1 MLPSFIG
8 PSYNLESRPASVQRT
23 VNMVP
28 VPLEP
33 GNERAGFVFRDVPG
47 LVSAVSEWDT
57 SAPPPPA
64 PVAGFY
70 GLVSSGT
77 ASYEIFNVF
86 EPNGFPSEP
95 LAPGAI
101 LSVYDAQRSFQAA
114 TAAGAPYTFESLSA
128 TSEGALSQNFTDAT
142 SGVTVTV
149 SATTGNIANV
159 TPGTIDGGGRYSVPW
174 SPDDVPTPTPA
185 NGGSKLLVIQTN
197 GAVVTFT
204 FSQPMCGFG
213 LYLTDYLDFGGTCT
227 WRFFSGLTELNSVAI
242 VPQDVDA
249 NTLGAAVRD
258 ASVGFLGFVSNTTA
272 APFDRMTMT
281 FSATGVDRTGFDN
294 IFVATLA
301 GRPNLTI
308 ASGSTVQFTDTST
321 GSPTSWLWNFG
332 DATTSTLQNPTKTY
346 STPGSYTVTLT
357 ATNAGGSDGETKTA
371 YIVVT

>member
-1 MLPSFIG
+1 MFTWG
-8 PSYNLESRPASVQRT
+8 PQQAV
-23 VNMVP
+23 
-28 VPLEP
+28 
-33 GNERAGFVFRDVPG
+33 AG
-47 LVSAVSEWDT
+47 
-57 SAPPPPA
+57 APPPPA

-101 LSVYDAQRSFQAA
+101 LSVYDAQRRFQAA

-128 TSEGALSQNFTDAT
+128 TSEGTLLQNFTDAI

-149 SATTGNIANV
+149 SATTGNVANV
-159 TPGTIDGGGRYSVPW
+159 TPGTIDSGGRYSVPW

-185 NGGSKLLVIQTN
+185 DGGSKLLVIQTN

-213 LYLTDYLDFGGTCT
+213 LYLTDYLDFGGSCT

-242 VPQDVDA
+242 VPQDADTNPLA
-249 NTLGAAVRD
+249 PAVRD

-301 GRPNLTI
+301 GRPLLSI
-308 ASGSTVQFTDTST
+308 AAGSTVQFTDTST
-321 GSPTSWLWNFG
+321 GTPTSWLWNFG

-346 STPGSYTVTLT
+346 STPGDYTVTLT
-357 ATNAGGSDGETKTA
+357 VNGGDVETKTG
-371 YIVVT
+371 YIEVT